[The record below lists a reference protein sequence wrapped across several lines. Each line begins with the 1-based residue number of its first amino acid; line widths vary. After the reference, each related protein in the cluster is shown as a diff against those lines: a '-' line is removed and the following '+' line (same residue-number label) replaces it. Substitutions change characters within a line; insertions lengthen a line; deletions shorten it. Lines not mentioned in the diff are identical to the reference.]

1 MKKVALTGNIGSGKS
16 WVSQLFQ
23 RIGIPVFNSDEEAK
37 RLYERKDVREAMK
50 ARFGEDVYYDDDSVN
65 RRRVAE
71 IIFNDAEA
79 MHEVEQLLYP
89 ALNAYFDEWAEAQD
103 APYVLYES
111 AIIYEKH
118 LEKLFDAVVLVS
130 ATEQTRL
137 RRVMLRDHCDEESVR
152 ERMVSQWTENEKR
165 EKADYIINHDNDDED
180 DVLLE
185 QVMTVHEELLPP
197 RKFHFFT
204 KKIKKTL
211 AHN

>member
-37 RLYERKDVREAMK
+37 KLYDRDDVREAMK
-50 ARFGEDVYYDDDSVN
+50 ARFGEDVYFDDDSVN
-65 RRRVAE
+65 RKRVAE

-89 ALNAYFDEWAEAQD
+89 ALNTYFDEWAEEQE

-111 AIIYEKH
+111 AIIFEKH
-118 LEKLFDAVVLVS
+118 LEDRFDAVVLVS

-137 RRVMLRDHCDEESVR
+137 RRVMLRDHCDEETVR
-152 ERMVSQWTENEKR
+152 ERMATQWTENEKR
-165 EKADYIINHDNDDED
+165 EKADYIIEHDNDNEDE
-180 DVLLE
+180 VLVE
-185 QVMTVHEELLPP
+185 QVLAVHESLLPA
-197 RKFHFFT
+197 RKFHFFQ
-204 KKIKKTL
+204 KK
-211 AHN
+211 

>member
-37 RLYERKDVREAMK
+37 KLYDRDDVREAMK
-50 ARFGEDVYYDDDSVN
+50 ARFGEDVYFDDDSVN
-65 RRRVAE
+65 RKRVAE

-89 ALNAYFDEWAEAQD
+89 ALNTYFDEWAEEQE

-111 AIIYEKH
+111 AIIFEKH
-118 LEKLFDAVVLVS
+118 LEDRFDAVVLVS

-137 RRVMLRDHCDEESVR
+137 RRVMLRDHCDEETVR
-152 ERMVSQWTENEKR
+152 ERMAMQWTENEKR
-165 EKADYIINHDNDDED
+165 EKADYIIEHDNDNEDE
-180 DVLLE
+180 VLVE
-185 QVMTVHEELLPP
+185 QVLAVHESLLPA
-197 RKFHFFT
+197 RKFHFFQ
-204 KKIKKTL
+204 KK
-211 AHN
+211 

>member
-37 RLYERKDVREAMK
+37 KLYDRVDVREAMK
-50 ARFGEDVYYDDDSVN
+50 ARFGEDVYFDDDSVN
-65 RRRVAE
+65 RKRVAE

-89 ALNAYFDEWAEAQD
+89 ALNTYFDEWAEEQE

-111 AIIYEKH
+111 AIIFEKH
-118 LEKLFDAVVLVS
+118 LEDRFDAVVLVS

-137 RRVMLRDHCDEESVR
+137 RRVMLRDHCDEETVR
-152 ERMVSQWTENEKR
+152 ERMAMQWTENEKR
-165 EKADYIINHDNDDED
+165 EKADYIIEHDNDNEDE
-180 DVLLE
+180 VLVE
-185 QVMTVHEELLPP
+185 QVLAVHESLLPA
-197 RKFHFFT
+197 RKFHFFQ
-204 KKIKKTL
+204 KK
-211 AHN
+211 

>member
-37 RLYERKDVREAMK
+37 KLYDRVDVREAMK
-50 ARFGEDVYYDDDSVN
+50 ARFGEDVYFDDDSVN
-65 RRRVAE
+65 RKRVAE

-89 ALNAYFDEWAEAQD
+89 ALNTYFDEWAEEQE

-111 AIIYEKH
+111 AIIFEKH
-118 LEKLFDAVVLVS
+118 LEDRFDAVVLVS

-137 RRVMLRDHCDEESVR
+137 RRVMLRDHCDEETVR
-152 ERMVSQWTENEKR
+152 ERMATQWTENEKR
-165 EKADYIINHDNDDED
+165 EKADYIIEHDNDNEDE
-180 DVLLE
+180 VLVE
-185 QVMTVHEELLPP
+185 QVLAVHESLLPA
-197 RKFHFFT
+197 RKFHFFQ
-204 KKIKKTL
+204 KK
-211 AHN
+211 